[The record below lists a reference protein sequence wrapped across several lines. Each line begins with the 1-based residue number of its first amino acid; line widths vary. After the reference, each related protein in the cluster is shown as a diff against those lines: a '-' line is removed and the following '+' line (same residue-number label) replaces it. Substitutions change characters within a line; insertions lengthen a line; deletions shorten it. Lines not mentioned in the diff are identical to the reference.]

1 MYRHLILKSLIVFL
15 SGVLSASAMAHEWT
29 PTYPK
34 LSLSHMQDIWKTR
47 MKLFNSREG
56 IEFYQISVFDQEWN
70 PVPYAVLMN
79 PIRVNYLETK
89 YVDVYI
95 RDEDKS
101 RAVYLCSKS
110 KVYAVDTTKPMLF
123 SRICSKIK

>member
-1 MYRHLILKSLIVFL
+1 
-15 SGVLSASAMAHEWT
+15 MAHEWT

-47 MKLFNSREG
+47 MKLFNSRED

-95 RDEDKS
+95 KSKDKS
-101 RAVYLCSKS
+101 RAVYFCSKS
-110 KVYAVDTTKPMLF
+110 KVYSVDTTKPMLF

>member
-34 LSLSHMQDIWKTR
+34 LSMSHLENVWTTR
-47 MKLFNSREG
+47 MKLFNSRKG
-56 IEFYQISVFDQEWN
+56 IDYYDVSVFDQEWN
-70 PVPYAVLMN
+70 AVPFAVLMN
-79 PIRVNYLETK
+79 PMSVKYLETK
-89 YVDVYI
+89 YIDIYI
-95 RDEDKS
+95 RDKDKG
-101 RAVYLCSKS
+101 RAVYICSKS
-110 KVYAVDTTKPMLF
+110 KLYAIDTTKPMLF